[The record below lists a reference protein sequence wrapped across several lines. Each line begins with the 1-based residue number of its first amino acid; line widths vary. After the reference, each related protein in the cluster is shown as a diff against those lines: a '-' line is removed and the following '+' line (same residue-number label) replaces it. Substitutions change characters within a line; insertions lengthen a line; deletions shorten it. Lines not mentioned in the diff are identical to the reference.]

1 MDSTWDC
8 LQLILLESWTNWIY
22 LRLHS
27 VDVIL
32 GLNHFDFTWDCI
44 QFRQLSIYLMLLSKK
59 LFFCLSHLGMNQIE
73 KYRQNLEVTL
83 VIFIQH
89 SYQIIPNLLC
99 TFDALLMHF
108 WCTFDALSKSSWTFW
123 KCIKSASKVH
133 QKFIKNA
140 LKAHQKFIK
149 FSSKLHQKLIST
161 SRIQFLWGR
170 FAEHILDLQLWFTDF
185 FFRLA

>member
-32 GLNHFDFTWDCI
+32 GLNYLDFTWDCI
-44 QFRQLSIYLMLLSKK
+44 QFRLLSIYLMLLSKK

-89 SYQIIPNLLC
+89 SYQISPNLLC
-99 TFDALLMHF
+99 TLDALLMHF
-108 WCTFDALSKSSWTFW
+108 WCTFKKFMNFWQMFQIFFLTIFSWLSLSLHPLCVAWGCFQLTLQKTASTVSIDL
-123 KCIKSASKVH
+123 CVCPSKVL
-133 QKFIKNA
+133 FINFK
-140 LKAHQKFIK
+140 KA
-149 FSSKLHQKLIST
+149 
-161 SRIQFLWGR
+161 
-170 FAEHILDLQLWFTDF
+170 
-185 FFRLA
+185 